1 MFIKFAEAKLS
12 LLSGLLSGIGPEDF
26 VLGRAKCATGT
37 SSLGVPV
44 ETVALVVLVRA
55 ALSDM
60 DGITKLVRIECADER
75 RECRGISWNSATPES
90 ERLLGGSM
98 FDTLA
103 LFALG
108 G

>member
-1 MFIKFAEAKLS
+1 MGTS
-12 LLSGLLSGIGPEDF
+12 LLG
-26 VLGRAKCATGT
+26 AA
-37 SSLGVPV
+37 V
-44 ETVALVVLVRA
+44 ETVALVVFVRE

-90 ERLLGGSM
+90 VRLLGVSILG
-98 FDTLA
+98 TLA